1 MNVQCLHKTT
11 VKMYQVVYSDKQ
23 QTFPLFWFKQ
33 IRPFL
38 CFVLIPPYYL
48 YQTHQD
54 LVFFNIILIFYSCV
68 VFPDWFKEMSFL
80 WVSYWIKKKKP
91 THQINEQTKP
101 NKKIHWYREQSSGYQ
116 RGGGLG
122 MQGRRVRG
130 DRVKGDQLYSDG
142 WNWIFGMGP

>member
-80 WVSYWIKKKKP
+80 WVSYWIKKK
-91 THQINEQTKP
+91 THTP
-101 NKKIHWYREQSSGYQ
+101 NKWTNKTKQKNSLIQRTEQW
-116 RGGGLG
+116 LPE
-122 MQGRRVRG
+122 GRRVGDAGKEGEGWQGKRG
-130 DRVKGDQLYSDG
+130 STV
-142 WNWIFGMGP
+142 